1 MEEVA
6 KARLEGVYKEFTEYR
21 DYYKSIYKTPE
32 DRRKQIAEKIKDK
45 KEEQDI
51 LDTVFELNFKYNMYE
66 KDIMNLLTRLYHTAV
81 AYQDIIEIPQEVKKE
96 IENFK
101 MIQSYTYKNGEEKEI
116 NQEENKQL
124 KEALKENYNRI
135 LKEFGEKE

>member
-6 KARLEGVYKEFTEYR
+6 KARLEGVYNEFTEYR

-32 DRRKQIAEKIKDK
+32 ERRNIIAEKVKDNP
-45 KEEQDI
+45 EEQDI

-66 KDIMNLLTRLYHTAV
+66 KDIMNLLTRLYHTTV